1 MFNLLSVKPVSHSY
15 AFLSKLF
22 IWISLPLLLASCA
35 DHVPPVNAP
44 RFRLKT
50 SLNTFRTGSTS
61 AAYFYT
67 GSNKLDR
74 IESRFVNSGSVN
86 LDTLRFFY
94 DSQDR
99 LVKTEVRRIS
109 FDRRVFTYDSE
120 GDLVLIQLY
129 QNPYRNNPTEATY
142 SLASQKAY
150 RYDNNHRPVEATLTN
165 FVYPTNAVY
174 EFRYTYLNGN
184 VSQASITFPDGK
196 TTTTT
201 YQYDDKVNVFRNL
214 FPINGDLGYV
224 DTEVPLGFSQNNR
237 ILSNQQLTYDGQG
250 LLTGINQIYPD
261 NANFNNQTAYTYE
274 AY

>member
-1 MFNLLSVKPVSHSY
+1 MSHSY

-35 DHVPPVNAP
+35 DHIPPVSAP
-44 RFRLKT
+44 RYRLKT
-50 SLNTFRTGSTS
+50 SLNTFRTGST
-61 AAYFYT
+61 AASYFYT
-67 GSNKLDR
+67 SVNKLDR
-74 IESRFVNSGSVN
+74 IESRYVNSGSVN

-109 FDRRVFTYDSE
+109 FDRRVFTYDSK

-150 RYDNNHRPVEATLTN
+150 RYDNNHLPIEATLTN

-201 YQYDDKVNVFRNL
+201 YQYDDKVNVLRNL

-237 ILSNQQLTYDGQG
+237 ILPNQQLTYDGQG
-250 LLTGINQIYPD
+250 LLIGINQTYPD